1 MWPRQGWG
9 QGVEFMEESPVPVL
23 VAGPRLLKGQA
34 HGEASE
40 TSAPAEVL
48 FFVWDMPAEGLTGRP
63 S

>member
-1 MWPRQGWG
+1 
-9 QGVEFMEESPVPVL
+9 MEEFPVPVR
-23 VAGPRLLKGQA
+23 VAGPRLLNGQA

-48 FFVWDMPAEGLTGRP
+48 FCVWNTPAEGLTERP